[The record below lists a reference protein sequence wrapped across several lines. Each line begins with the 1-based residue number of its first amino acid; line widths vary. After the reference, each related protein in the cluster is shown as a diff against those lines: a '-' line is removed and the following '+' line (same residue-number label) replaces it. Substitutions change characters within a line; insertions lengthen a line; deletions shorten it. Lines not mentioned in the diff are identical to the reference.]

1 MSIYRFAQG
10 RHIFQHA
17 SRRRACVKRSFDTS
31 THARVGV
38 KERYKNEDLGS

>member
-1 MSIYRFAQG
+1 MHRLAQG
-10 RHIFQHA
+10 RRIFQHA

-38 KERYKNEDLGS
+38 KERYENEDLGS